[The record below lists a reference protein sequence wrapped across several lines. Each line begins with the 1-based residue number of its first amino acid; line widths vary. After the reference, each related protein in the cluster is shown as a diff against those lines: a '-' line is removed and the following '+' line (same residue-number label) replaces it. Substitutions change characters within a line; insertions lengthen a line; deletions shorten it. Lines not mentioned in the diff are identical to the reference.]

1 MRKSARSISLNS
13 LRQFGWDL
21 WDPIGLKDTDCPRD
35 EYDTYLLNLVS
46 LLRDG
51 TTTVEAIEYLI
62 DMETRYIGMP
72 PRADNGA
79 RAERLVW
86 AVQTYMKDFPVGR
99 PDAY

>member
-1 MRKSARSISLNS
+1 MKKLARRISLNS

-35 EYDTYLLNLVS
+35 EYDTYLQSLVS

-51 TTTVEAIEYLI
+51 ATMLEAVEYLI

-72 PRADNGA
+72 PRANTRT
-79 RAERLVW
+79 RAERLVL
-86 AVQTYMKDFPVGR
+86 AVEIYMNDIPAGP
-99 PDAY
+99 PDMC